1 MATTTK
7 LINVAIDGPAGAGK
21 STVARLVAKAMGYI
35 YVDTGAMY
43 RTVTLYMLRSG
54 SRADQE
60 QAVSELAASL
70 DIRLEPGPQGQR
82 VYANGEEVTDQ
93 IRTTE
98 VAAHVS
104 QVARIGE
111 VRTILVRKQQDMA
124 AVGGVVMDGRDIGSQ
139 VLPNA
144 EVKIF
149 MTASVEERARRRYE
163 ELRDKDP
170 SVTYEQLIQD
180 ISMRDDMDR
189 NREVSPLIVA
199 EDAHVLDTTHLT
211 IEQAVDM
218 IVERCQ
224 RVLG

>member
-21 STVARLVAKAMGYI
+21 STVARLVARAMGYI

-43 RTVTLYMLRSG
+43 RAVTLYMLRAG
-54 SRADQE
+54 LQAEHE

-70 DIRLEPGPQGQR
+70 DIRLEPGAQGQR
-82 VYANGEEVTDQ
+82 VYANDEEVTDQ

-104 QVARIGE
+104 QVARIAE
-111 VRTILVRKQQDMA
+111 VRSILVRKQQEMA
-124 AVGGVVMDGRDIGSQ
+124 ARGGVVMDGRDIGSH

-144 EVKIF
+144 EVKVF

-163 ELRDKDP
+163 ELKDKDS
-170 SVTYEQLIQD
+170 SVTYEQLVQD
-180 ISMRDDMDR
+180 ISLRDDMDR

-224 RVLG
+224 HVLR